1 MITRIGNT
9 TYFSVF
15 TLVVILVLGSS
26 CTKDTSQSTS
36 TSQTSSSTIAVAAS
50 ENSSASGD
58 SVYIMQPCPRG
69 YSRDSISAAS
79 LPSSAAAYLSASY
92 PGYTF
97 SKAFA
102 IVNNS
107 GLTVDYVAV
116 IYFNEK
122 PVAILFDSAGNFLK
136 VLEQRDKGDI
146 EGKGWHDG
154 GRFCDRDGR
163 ERDTIA
169 LTSLPAS
176 ILNYMSSN
184 YSTDTLVKAFENRD
198 DSGVVLISK
207 NNGLFATVFDVNG
220 NFEKRVALLVPPG
233 RFIGIAE
240 SDLPTN
246 ALTYLTTSYPDF
258 VFEKAF
264 AVFNSN
270 ITLVGYVVVINSN
283 NTKYAL
289 RFDSSG
295 DFVAVKTIW

>member
-1 MITRIGNT
+1 
-9 TYFSVF
+9 
-15 TLVVILVLGSS
+15 
-26 CTKDTSQSTS
+26 
-36 TSQTSSSTIAVAAS
+36 
-50 ENSSASGD
+50 
-58 SVYIMQPCPRG
+58 
-69 YSRDSISAAS
+69 
-79 LPSSAAAYLSASY
+79 
-92 PGYTF
+92 
-97 SKAFA
+97 
-102 IVNNS
+102 
-107 GLTVDYVAV
+107 
-116 IYFNEK
+116 
-122 PVAILFDSAGNFLK
+122 
-136 VLEQRDKGDI
+136 
-146 EGKGWHDG
+146 
-154 GRFCDRDGR
+154 
-163 ERDTIA
+163 
-169 LTSLPAS
+169 
-176 ILNYMSSN
+176 MSSN

-295 DFVAVKTIW
+295 NFIAVKTIW